1 MVALLTALSVTNYQF
16 FTPIEMAAPAL
27 VEQQGV
33 RIAVEGCGH
42 GVLHEIY
49 ASVAKACELK
59 GWPDVDLLIIGGDF
73 QVRELNY
80 SAYWLLTS

>member
-1 MVALLTALSVTNYQF
+1 
-16 FTPIEMAAPAL
+16 MAAPEL
-27 VEQQGV
+27 IEQQNM

-73 QVRELNY
+73 QVCKPITMSTQR
-80 SAYWLLTS
+80 LTS

>member
-1 MVALLTALSVTNYQF
+1 MASPTLLSEHGL
-16 FTPIEMAAPAL
+16 
-27 VEQQGV
+27 

-59 GWPDVDLLIIGGDF
+59 GWPGVDLLIIGGDF
-73 QVRELNY
+73 QVCYTPFYDFARTD
-80 SAYWLLTS
+80 LLGCSQCFRLESSLHA